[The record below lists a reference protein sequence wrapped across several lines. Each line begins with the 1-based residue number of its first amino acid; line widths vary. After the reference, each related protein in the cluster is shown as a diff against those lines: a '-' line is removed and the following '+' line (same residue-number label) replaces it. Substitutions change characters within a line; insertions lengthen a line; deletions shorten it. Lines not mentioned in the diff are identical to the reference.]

1 MDRLPLRGTVLSS
14 IRVSSVLLAVLL
26 SIHVISVRVHIQSAV
41 VIFVPQ
47 VQPCLDNHTLPS
59 PSLPR
64 LSPPSL
70 KLPTPVRID
79 RLEFLLSGY
88 IHSIAEFISSGFR
101 TGFPLHYEGVRE
113 SADATNLI
121 SARQNPGVV
130 DAKIKKEL
138 EAGHLAGPFPV
149 RPFSPFGVTPLGV
162 VPKKTPGEFRLIHHL
177 SYPRGSSV
185 NDGISPE
192 HTSVTYATI
201 SNAIQHIKA
210 AGRGCFLSKTDIKKG
225 FRIIPI
231 RPQDYS
237 FLGMRWRD
245 SFYYDRCMPMG
256 CSSSC
261 KPLRPLVLH

>member
-1 MDRLPLRGTVLSS
+1 M
-14 IRVSSVLLAVLL
+14 LLAVLL
-26 SIHVISVRVHIQSAV
+26 SIHVISVRVHIQSGV

-88 IHSIAEFISSGFR
+88 IHSIAEFISSAFR
-101 TGFPLHYEGVRE
+101 TGFPLHYVGVRE
-113 SADATNLI
+113 SADANNSI

-138 EAGHLAGPFPV
+138 EAGRLAGPFPV
-149 RPFSPFGVTPLGV
+149 RPFSPFRVSPLGV

-192 HTSVTYATI
+192 HTSV
-201 SNAIQHIKA
+201 
-210 AGRGCFLSKTDIKKG
+210 
-225 FRIIPI
+225 
-231 RPQDYS
+231 S
-237 FLGMRWRD
+237 FP
-245 SFYYDRCMPMG
+245 MPF
-256 CSSSC
+256 ST
-261 KPLRPLVLH
+261 LRLQGGGVF